1 MIELEQLLQDI
12 CARVSREKDRGK
24 VADYIPA
31 LREIDPEK
39 FGIAIAFPDGRQITA
54 GDCDEA
60 FSIQSISKL
69 FTLALSLGQ
78 SGDAIWRRVGRE
90 PSGNA
95 FNSIVQ
101 LEYEKGIPRNP
112 FINAGALAVT
122 DMLLSGHEP
131 REAIGHIMRFIR
143 FLADDDSIII
153 DHEVVESERAV
164 SDRNLALAHYMRSHG
179 NLIHSPE
186 KVLGVYIHHCAIAMT
201 CRQLATA
208 GLFLAN
214 GGRHQKSGHSVI
226 STLRARRINALML
239 TCGLYDSSGEF
250 AFRVGIPSK
259 SGVGGGILAVVPSV
273 ASIAIWSPGLDQ
285 SGNSLLGIMALE
297 ELAHSLN
304 WSVFADRPLTVPT
317 SN

>member
-1 MIELEQLLQDI
+1 MLQLEQILQDI
-12 CARVSREKDRGK
+12 CTKVSQEKDRGQ

-31 LREIDPEK
+31 LKQIDPSK
-39 FGIAIAFPDGRQITA
+39 FGIAVALPDGRLLGA
-54 GDCDEA
+54 GDCDEV

-122 DMLLSGHEP
+122 DMLLAGHEP
-131 REAIGHIMRFIR
+131 REAIGHILRFIR
-143 FLADDDSIII
+143 FLADDESIVI
-153 DHEVVESERAV
+153 DHEVVASERAV
-164 SDRNLALAHYMRSHG
+164 SDRNMALAHYMRSHG
-179 NLIHSPE
+179 NLIHAPE
-186 KVLGVYIHHCAIAMT
+186 KVLGVYIHHCAIAMN
-201 CRQLATA
+201 CRQLAAA

-214 GGRHQKSGHSVI
+214 GGRHPQSGHSVI
-226 STLRARRINALML
+226 SALRARRINALML
-239 TCGLYDSSGEF
+239 TCGLYDSSGDS

-285 SGNSLLGIMALE
+285 SGNSLLGTLALE
-297 ELAHSLN
+297 ELAHRLD
-304 WSVFADRPLTVPT
+304 WSVFAARPASTPVV
-317 SN
+317 